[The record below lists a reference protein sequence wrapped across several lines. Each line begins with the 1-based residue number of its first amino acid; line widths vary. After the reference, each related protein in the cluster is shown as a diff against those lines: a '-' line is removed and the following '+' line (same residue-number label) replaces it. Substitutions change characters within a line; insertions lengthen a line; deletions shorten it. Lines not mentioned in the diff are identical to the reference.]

1 MCEITSGYNKLCDTQ
16 GGVATVYAW
25 NTNQVDT
32 VTVSNGAITALTF
45 ESGAYI
51 YQFNVEM
58 ETATFTDGAIGERA
72 NGAYARQQEAT
83 VVLHGN
89 TAEMITQLDLMARGR
104 TTWAFELNDGTYE
117 VLFLENGAKVSDS
130 RTPGTAFED
139 MNGNTLTLT
148 GKEKTKAPKISASL
162 IASNLAPAS

>member
-1 MCEITSGYNKLCDTQ
+1 MCEITSGYTKPCDSP
-16 GGVATVYAW
+16 GGVRKAYAW
-25 NTNQVDT
+25 NTADVDT
-32 VTVSNGAITALTF
+32 YTVTAGSISAITF
-45 ESGAYI
+45 EAGKYM
-51 YQFNVEM
+51 YEFGVEM
-58 ETATFTDGAIGERA
+58 ETTTFTDAAIGERA
-72 NGAYARQQEAT
+72 NGAYARQHDAT

-89 TAEMITQLDLMARGR
+89 TAAMIVELELMAKGR

-148 GKEKTKAPKISASL
+148 GKEPSKAPKISSAL
-162 IASNLAPAS
+162 IAANLAPAS

>member
-1 MCEITSGYNKLCDTQ
+1 MCEITSGYDKLCDTQ

-32 VTVSNGAITALTF
+32 ATVVSGSITALTF
-45 ESGAYI
+45 DAGGYI

-58 ETATFTDGAIGERA
+58 ETATFTDAAIGERA
-72 NGAYARQQEAT
+72 NGAYARQHDAT
-83 VVLHGN
+83 VVLFGN
-89 TAEMITQLDLMARGR
+89 TPEMITQLELMGKGR

-148 GKEKTKAPKISASL
+148 GKEKSKAPKISSSL
-162 IASNLAPAS
+162 IAANLAPAS